1 MYIHQDYKDEKREK
15 LRTTHRQTPV
25 HAKMDR
31 NRYNVHRENIHL
43 RDERRTS
50 QSLYRNENYPK
61 QKHKWPE
68 IFGNKRFSLNRCT
81 SVAWERTSLLR
92 NVCLSWFPC
101 LCIALWLRLCRCLV
115 HASDS
120 MSVLI
125 LDNVVRVF
133 MSIAKIKQDNNTA
146 SVAQEVT
153 FFVHRRRVA
162 YPDLTSFG

>member
-61 QKHKWPE
+61 QKHKLPE
-68 IFGNKRFSLNRCT
+68 MFGNKRFSVNSCT

-125 LDNVVRVF
+125 LDNECSSCFYVNSENKAR
-133 MSIAKIKQDNNTA
+133 
-146 SVAQEVT
+146 
-153 FFVHRRRVA
+153 
-162 YPDLTSFG
+162 